1 MQSDAGLSACEING
15 LHFFLISQI
24 LMLTSI
30 FFFVCVGGGGLG
42 GVIQYANTTWEND
55 WLSHREVLLL
65 SSLFDFSSISSADRL
80 PPQGLCE

>member
-1 MQSDAGLSACEING
+1 M
-15 LHFFLISQI
+15 
-24 LMLTSI
+24 LMLTEG
-30 FFFVCVGGGGLG
+30 FFFLKNLKKKKKEVKN
-42 GVIQYANTTWEND
+42 VIRYANTTWEND